1 MEDRV
6 NKTNRAEMI
15 QERQGMATISNLK
28 AIFEDLYT

>member
-15 QERQGMATISNLK
+15 QERQGMASNFK
-28 AIFEDLYT
+28 SKSYF